1 MNEKILKWL
10 FDIQAAIDEIESFFK
25 DYPLD
30 FNLYK
35 SRKYLSNSCKTYS
48 TVKTGNKFAD

>member
-10 FDIQAAIDEIESFFK
+10 FDIQAAIVEIESFFK

-35 SRKYLSNSCKTYS
+35 SRKYLGNSCKTYS